1 MFKSHSLIYWFP
13 LLIYSITSDYHK
25 YIAVCDWQYDC
36 GILQIEWRVREG
48 LCYGSVFRIA
58 PFKILPQ
65 KSDYLHYYAR
75 IMFRN
80 PISAIVITLSC
91 VFRLQVAFMPY
102 RVNGQYIMEGLA
114 SSFLFSM
121 GGLGFIILDKSNAV
135 GMSKLNRFLLL
146 FLGFVCVL
154 VSFFTCRVFM
164 RMKLP

>member
-1 MFKSHSLIYWFP
+1 MV
-13 LLIYSITSDYHK
+13 ITSTSLFAIGNMIVGFCKSNEKSGRDY
-25 YIAVCDWQYDC
+25 A
-36 GILQIEWRVREG
+36 
-48 LCYGSVFRIA
+48 GSVFRIA
-58 PFKILPQ
+58 AFKILPQ

-91 VFRLQVAFMPY
+91 VFLLQVAFMPY

>member
-1 MFKSHSLIYWFP
+1 MQKIQGWAENTYSLFYTLICTATVQKIKFP
-13 LLIYSITSDYHK
+13 YTSLVVTN
-25 YIAVCDWQYDC
+25 I
-36 GILQIEWRVREG
+36 VRM
-48 LCYGSVFRIA
+48 A
-58 PFKILPQ
+58 
-65 KSDYLHYYAR
+65 KSDHLHYYGR
-75 IMFRN
+75 RMFHN
-80 PISAIVITLSC
+80 HIFVTVITLFC
-91 VFRLQVAFMPY
+91 VFHLQVAFMPY

>member
-1 MFKSHSLIYWFP
+1 MFIRVALKNLIYNIDMRFCFG
-13 LLIYSITSDYHK
+13 TS
-25 YIAVCDWQYDC
+25 
-36 GILQIEWRVREG
+36 
-48 LCYGSVFRIA
+48 
-58 PFKILPQ
+58 P
-65 KSDYLHYYAR
+65 
-75 IMFRN
+75 
-80 PISAIVITLSC
+80 
-91 VFRLQVAFMPY
+91 QVAFMPY

-146 FLGFVCVL
+146 FLGFVCIL